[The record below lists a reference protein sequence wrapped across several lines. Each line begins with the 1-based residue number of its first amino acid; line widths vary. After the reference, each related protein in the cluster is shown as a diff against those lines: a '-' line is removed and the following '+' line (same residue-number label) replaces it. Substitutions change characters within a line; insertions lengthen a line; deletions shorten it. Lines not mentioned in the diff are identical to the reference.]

1 MKDRDLFNNI
11 VILITQ
17 FIYEVLLLTVYQ
29 ITYGQK
35 IVLSNSTG
43 IFSIHTKS
51 INRFYEIET
60 ELLNRWLDLC

>member
-17 FIYEVLLLTVYQ
+17 FTYEVLLLTVYQ

-35 IVLSNSTG
+35 IVLNYKVGFITLTTIKIS
-43 IFSIHTKS
+43 IFCK
-51 INRFYEIET
+51 
-60 ELLNRWLDLC
+60 LG